1 MNKNLCAAK
10 QSVQVQIKEKIFSD
24 YHLNLEPTGP
34 DNNLETESVRCKED
48 TCTVNCTSG
57 WEEKDGQCYFWS
69 QENLNWGEAEE
80 RCRSLG
86 GHLAS
91 VTTQEE
97 YDYLMLNVR
106 NIEKIHNNCNE
117 CCR

>member
-1 MNKNLCAAK
+1 MINGAIMNKNLCAAK
-10 QSVQVQIKEKIFSD
+10 QSVQVQIKEMKFSD

-69 QENLNWGEAEE
+69 QEKLFWGEAEE

-91 VTTQEE
+91 VTTQGE
-97 YDYLMLNVR
+97 YDYLLLHV
-106 NIEKIHNNCNE
+106 ITYY
-117 CCR
+117 

>member
-1 MNKNLCAAK
+1 MTDKNLCAAK
-10 QSVQVQIKEKIFSD
+10 QSVQVKIKIKKFSD
-24 YHLNLEPTGP
+24 YHLNLEPTGS
-34 DNNLETESVRCKED
+34 DHNLGTESVRCKED

-69 QENLNWGEAEE
+69 QEKQYWGEAEE
-80 RCRSLG
+80 RCRSHG

-97 YDYLMLNVR
+97 YDYLLFHV
-106 NIEKIHNNCNE
+106 ITYYY
-117 CCR
+117 

>member
-1 MNKNLCAAK
+1 M
-10 QSVQVQIKEKIFSD
+10 
-24 YHLNLEPTGP
+24 
-34 DNNLETESVRCKED
+34 
-48 TCTVNCTSG
+48 NCTSG

-69 QENLNWGEAEE
+69 QEKQYWGEAEE

-106 NIEKIHNNCNE
+106 NIEKIHNNSNE